1 MFNPEILSKNIK
13 ICRTKLGL
21 TQTELAERLFVSSQ
35 AISKW
40 ESGQTL
46 PDLSNLCTLSE
57 IFSTSLDKLT
67 GNIVKSDDGKAF
79 IGIDGGATKTEFVLF
94 SDNGDILKRVVLDG
108 CNPNACGIDK
118 AFSVLKTGIDSLLA
132 VRHDV
137 AGIFAGIS
145 GYFSGNNTA
154 LLSELFSKTYPLMS
168 ITLSSDISNVF
179 ASATNQENCIAVI
192 CGTGFSIYCKVSEE
206 LHRVGGWGYL
216 LDDIGGGYGIGR
228 KALIAALA
236 ERDGFGEKTLITKL
250 VEKKLG
256 DEVWKKIDKI
266 YSGGDSLIASF
277 APLVFDAYKQ
287 GDKCS
292 EAILEGYAKN
302 VAELLDYS
310 ISTYECNNIIL
321 AGGLFA
327 DSAILADLIKK
338 HLKAKANF
346 IIPTLPQIY
355 GACYKA
361 LNLYGKASS
370 EFYTSFKTN
379 YEAIR

>member
-1 MFNPEILSKNIK
+1 MFKPEILAKNIK
-13 ICRTKLGL
+13 ICRNKLFL
-21 TQTELAERLFVSSQ
+21 TQSELAEMVFVSSQ

-40 ESGQTL
+40 ESGQCV
-46 PDLSNLCTLSE
+46 PDLANLCTLSE
-57 IFSTSLDKLT
+57 IFSTSIDKLT
-67 GNIVKSDDGKAF
+67 GNVVKSDESKAF

-94 SDNGDILKRVVLDG
+94 TDSGEILKRIVLDG

-118 AFSVLKTGIDSLLA
+118 AFGTLKSGIDSLLA

-145 GYFSGNNTA
+145 GYFSGNNSG
-154 LLSELFSKTYPLMS
+154 LLGERFSKAYPLVNV
-168 ITLSSDISNVF
+168 TLSSDISNVF
-179 ASATNQENCIAVI
+179 ASATEKENCIAVI
-192 CGTGFSIYCKVSEE
+192 CGTGFSIYCKIKDE

-236 ERDGFGEKTLITKL
+236 ERDGFGEPTLITKL
-250 VEKKLG
+250 VEERLG
-256 DEVWKKIDKI
+256 SEVWKSIDKV
-266 YSGGDSLIASF
+266 YAGGDSLIASF
-277 APLVFDAYKQ
+277 APLVFEAYKQ

-292 EAILEGYAKN
+292 KKILRNYTKS

-310 ISTYECNNIIL
+310 LATYDCGNDIVL

-327 DSAILADLIKK
+327 DGTILVDLISKYINS
-338 HLKAKANF
+338 KANF

-355 GACYKA
+355 GACYKC
-361 LNLYGKASS
+361 LRLYGKDRA
-370 EFYTSFKTN
+370 EFYENFKRS
-379 YEAIR
+379 YEAL

>member
-21 TQTELAERLFVSSQ
+21 TQTELAERLFVSGQ

-137 AGIFAGIS
+137 AGVFC
-145 GYFSGNNTA
+145 GNFRLFQRKQHSTA
-154 LLSELFSKTYPLMS
+154 QRAFFQDLP
-168 ITLSSDISNVF
+168 
-179 ASATNQENCIAVI
+179 
-192 CGTGFSIYCKVSEE
+192 
-206 LHRVGGWGYL
+206 
-216 LDDIGGGYGIGR
+216 
-228 KALIAALA
+228 
-236 ERDGFGEKTLITKL
+236 
-250 VEKKLG
+250 
-256 DEVWKKIDKI
+256 
-266 YSGGDSLIASF
+266 
-277 APLVFDAYKQ
+277 
-287 GDKCS
+287 
-292 EAILEGYAKN
+292 
-302 VAELLDYS
+302 
-310 ISTYECNNIIL
+310 TYEHY
-321 AGGLFA
+321 A
-327 DSAILADLIKK
+327 
-338 HLKAKANF
+338 LK
-346 IIPTLPQIY
+346 
-355 GACYKA
+355 
-361 LNLYGKASS
+361 
-370 EFYTSFKTN
+370 
-379 YEAIR
+379 